1 MITVSEKALQHVI
14 ELMMESGVTPDSH
27 HLRVGVKGGGCSG
40 LSYAMDFDDKIEPTD
55 ETVEIDGGLKV
66 IIAGAG
72 GAAHLPGMVAS
83 ITSLPVIGV
92 PIKSSNSVDGW
103 DSILSILQMPAGVPV
118 ATVALNGAKNAGIL
132 AAQMIGNHDAAVSKA
147 VEAYKNALR
156 NNPNDEETRYN
167 FALAK
172 KMLKNNPPKKDDK
185 KDKKDKKKD
194 NKKDD
199 KKDKKDDKK
208 DDKKKDDKKDGD
220 QKNKNDQ
227 KNNQDGQ
234 PKPKP
239 GGIQKERVQNL
250 LDAVNNEEKKIQDK
264 VNANKVKGKPIQTEK
279 DW

>member
-1 MITVSEKALQHVI
+1 MLSFAIFAQEK
-14 ELMMESGVTPDSH
+14 
-27 HLRVGVKGGGCSG
+27 
-40 LSYAMDFDDKIEPTD
+40 DF
-55 ETVEIDGGLKV
+55 
-66 IIAGAG
+66 
-72 GAAHLPGMVAS
+72 HLPKANSEFADKKYADAEAEYRISLSNNPKKS
-83 ITSLPVIGV
+83 ISAYNLGNAIYKQNNNSEALFSYENA
-92 PIKSSNSVDGW
+92 IKNSTARPEKHSAFHNSGN
-103 DSILSILQMPAGVPV
+103 IYMKE
-118 ATVALNGAKNAGIL
+118 KNYSA
-132 AAQMIGNHDAAVSKA
+132 A

-156 NNPNDEETRYN
+156 NNPKDEETRYN

-194 NKKDD
+194 KKKDD

-208 DDKKKDDKKDGD
+208 DDKKKDKKDGD

-264 VNANKVKGKPIQTEK
+264 VNAKKVKGKPIQTEK

>member
-1 MITVSEKALQHVI
+1 MMKLLLYSFLLLSFAIFAQEK
-14 ELMMESGVTPDSH
+14 
-27 HLRVGVKGGGCSG
+27 
-40 LSYAMDFDDKIEPTD
+40 DF
-55 ETVEIDGGLKV
+55 
-66 IIAGAG
+66 
-72 GAAHLPGMVAS
+72 HLPKANSEFADKKYAEAEAEYRISLSNNPKKS
-83 ITSLPVIGV
+83 ISAYNLGNAIY
-92 PIKSSNSVDGW
+92 KQNNNSE
-103 DSILSILQMPAGVPV
+103 
-118 ATVALNGAKNAGIL
+118 ALFSYENAIKNAT
-132 AAQMIGNHDAAVSKA
+132 ARPQKHSAFHNSGNIYMKEKNYSAA

-194 NKKDD
+194 E
-199 KKDKKDDKK
+199 KKDKKDEKK

-220 QKNKNDQ
+220 QKDKNEQ
-227 KNNQDGQ
+227 KNNQEGQ

>member
-1 MITVSEKALQHVI
+1 MMKLLLNSFLLLSFAIFAQEK
-14 ELMMESGVTPDSH
+14 
-27 HLRVGVKGGGCSG
+27 
-40 LSYAMDFDDKIEPTD
+40 DF
-55 ETVEIDGGLKV
+55 
-66 IIAGAG
+66 
-72 GAAHLPGMVAS
+72 HLPRANSEFADKKYAEAEAEYRISLSNNPKKS
-83 ITSLPVIGV
+83 ISAYNLGNAIYKQNNNSEALFSYENA
-92 PIKSSNSVDGW
+92 IKNSTARPEKHTAFHNSGN
-103 DSILSILQMPAGVPV
+103 IYMKE
-118 ATVALNGAKNAGIL
+118 KNYSA
-132 AAQMIGNHDAAVSKA
+132 A

-156 NNPNDEETRYN
+156 NNRNDEETRYN

-185 KDKKDKKKD
+185 KDKKEKKKD
-194 NKKDD
+194 DKKKDD
-199 KKDKKDDKK
+199 KKDKKK

-220 QKNKNDQ
+220 KKDKNDQ

>member
-1 MITVSEKALQHVI
+1 MKLLLNSFLLLSFAIFAQEK
-14 ELMMESGVTPDSH
+14 
-27 HLRVGVKGGGCSG
+27 
-40 LSYAMDFDDKIEPTD
+40 DF
-55 ETVEIDGGLKV
+55 
-66 IIAGAG
+66 
-72 GAAHLPGMVAS
+72 HLPKANSEFADKKYAAAEAEYRISLSNNPKKS
-83 ITSLPVIGV
+83 ISAYNLGNAIYKQNNNSEALFSYENA
-92 PIKSSNSVDGW
+92 IKNSTARPEKHTAFHNSGN
-103 DSILSILQMPAGVPV
+103 IYMKE
-118 ATVALNGAKNAGIL
+118 KNYSA
-132 AAQMIGNHDAAVSKA
+132 A

-185 KDKKDKKKD
+185 KDKKEKKKD
-194 NKKDD
+194 DKKKDD
-199 KKDKKDDKK
+199 KKDKKK

-220 QKNKNDQ
+220 KKDKNDQ

>member
-1 MITVSEKALQHVI
+1 MKNIVLYSFILLSFAIFAQEK
-14 ELMMESGVTPDSH
+14 
-27 HLRVGVKGGGCSG
+27 
-40 LSYAMDFDDKIEPTD
+40 DF
-55 ETVEIDGGLKV
+55 
-66 IIAGAG
+66 
-72 GAAHLPGMVAS
+72 HLPKANNEFADKKYANAEAEYRISLSNNPKKS
-83 ITSLPVIGV
+83 ISAYNLGNAIYKQNNNSEALFSYENA
-92 PIKSSNSVDGW
+92 IKN
-103 DSILSILQMPAGVPV
+103 
-118 ATVALNGAKNAGIL
+118 ATVRREKHPAFHNSGNIYMKEKNYSA
-132 AAQMIGNHDAAVSKA
+132 A

-194 NKKDD
+194 KKKDD
-199 KKDKKDDKK
+199 KKDKK

-220 QKNKNDQ
+220 QKDKNDQ

-264 VNANKVKGKPIQTEK
+264 VNAKKVKGKPIQTEK

>member
-1 MITVSEKALQHVI
+1 MKNLFLSSFILLSFAIFAQEK
-14 ELMMESGVTPDSH
+14 
-27 HLRVGVKGGGCSG
+27 
-40 LSYAMDFDDKIEPTD
+40 DF
-55 ETVEIDGGLKV
+55 
-66 IIAGAG
+66 
-72 GAAHLPGMVAS
+72 HLPKANNEFADKKYADAEAEYRISLSNNPKKS
-83 ITSLPVIGV
+83 ISAYNLGNAIY
-92 PIKSSNSVDGW
+92 KQNNNSE
-103 DSILSILQMPAGVPV
+103 
-118 ATVALNGAKNAGIL
+118 ALFSYENAIKNAT
-132 AAQMIGNHDAAVSKA
+132 ARPQKHTAFHNSGNIYMKEKNYSAA

-172 KMLKNNPPKKDDK
+172 KMLENNPPKKDDK
-185 KDKKDKKKD
+185 KDKKEKKKD
-194 NKKDD
+194 DKKKDD
-199 KKDKKDDKK
+199 KKDKKNDKK
-208 DDKKKDDKKDGD
+208 EDKKKDDKKDGD
-220 QKNKNDQ
+220 QKDKNDQ

>member
-1 MITVSEKALQHVI
+1 MMKLLLNSFLLLSFAIFAQEK
-14 ELMMESGVTPDSH
+14 
-27 HLRVGVKGGGCSG
+27 
-40 LSYAMDFDDKIEPTD
+40 DF
-55 ETVEIDGGLKV
+55 
-66 IIAGAG
+66 
-72 GAAHLPGMVAS
+72 HLPRANSEFADKKYAEAEAEYRISLSNNPKKS
-83 ITSLPVIGV
+83 ISAYNLGNAIYKQNNNSEALFSYENA
-92 PIKSSNSVDGW
+92 IKNSTARPEKHTAFHNSGN
-103 DSILSILQMPAGVPV
+103 IYMKE
-118 ATVALNGAKNAGIL
+118 KNYSA
-132 AAQMIGNHDAAVSKA
+132 A

-185 KDKKDKKKD
+185 KDKKEK
-194 NKKDD
+194 
-199 KKDKKDDKK
+199 KK
-208 DDKKKDDKKDGD
+208 DDKKKDDKKDKKKDDNKKDDKKDGD
-220 QKNKNDQ
+220 KKDKNDQ

>member
-1 MITVSEKALQHVI
+1 MKLLLYSFLLLSFAIFAQEK
-14 ELMMESGVTPDSH
+14 
-27 HLRVGVKGGGCSG
+27 
-40 LSYAMDFDDKIEPTD
+40 DF
-55 ETVEIDGGLKV
+55 
-66 IIAGAG
+66 
-72 GAAHLPGMVAS
+72 HLPKANSEFADKKYAAAEAEYRISLSNNPKKS
-83 ITSLPVIGV
+83 ISAYNLGNAIYKQNNNSEALFSYENA
-92 PIKSSNSVDGW
+92 IKNSTARPEKHTAFHNSGN
-103 DSILSILQMPAGVPV
+103 IYMKE
-118 ATVALNGAKNAGIL
+118 KNYSA
-132 AAQMIGNHDAAVSKA
+132 A

-185 KDKKDKKKD
+185 KDKKEK
-194 NKKDD
+194 
-199 KKDKKDDKK
+199 KK
-208 DDKKKDDKKDGD
+208 DDKKKDDKKDKKKDDKKDDKKDGD
-220 QKNKNDQ
+220 KKDKNDQ